1 MSSVLANNISGKVVV
16 ITGGSSGLGETTA
29 RHLAS
34 LGASVVL
41 GARRIDKLEAIA
53 ADIRTAGGNVAVQAT
68 DVTNPDEVKALVNLA
83 QERFG
88 KVDVVINNAG
98 LMAIAPLAETRVDEW
113 DRMIDINIKGLLYGV
128 AAALPIF
135 QAQGTGH
142 FINISSVA
150 GIKVFSP
157 GGTVYSGTKFAVRAI
172 AEGLRHEVGG
182 KIRSTII
189 SPGAVESELKFGSSD
204 TQGAAFVKDFYQ
216 QNEIPSESVARAIA
230 YAIEQPAD
238 VDINEIVLRPT
249 VQEF

>member
-53 ADIRTAGGNVAVQAT
+53 ADIRTAGGKVAVQAT
-68 DVTNPDEVKALVNLA
+68 DVTSQDEVKALVNLA

-113 DRMIDINIKGLLYGV
+113 DRMQASIKGYPV
-128 AAALPIF
+128 FPSPQALKNL
-135 QAQGTGH
+135 GL
-142 FINISSVA
+142 N
-150 GIKVFSP
+150 
-157 GGTVYSGTKFAVRAI
+157 
-172 AEGLRHEVGG
+172 EGSL
-182 KIRSTII
+182 
-189 SPGAVESELKFGSSD
+189 
-204 TQGAAFVKDFYQ
+204 
-216 QNEIPSESVARAIA
+216 IPSNI
-230 YAIEQPAD
+230 
-238 VDINEIVLRPT
+238 
-249 VQEF
+249 